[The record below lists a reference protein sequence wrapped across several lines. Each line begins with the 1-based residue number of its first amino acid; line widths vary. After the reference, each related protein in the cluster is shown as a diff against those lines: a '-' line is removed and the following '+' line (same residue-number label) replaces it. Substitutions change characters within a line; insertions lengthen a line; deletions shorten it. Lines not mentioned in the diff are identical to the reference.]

1 MNNYIISP
9 SVFYWINVLA
19 GMQTVFMIV
28 GSLFAIVGFIL
39 MIFWFVD
46 IFDAFPQDK
55 DDIRVIKSKRKWMII
70 CYALAIV
77 FIVAGMFIPTK
88 DTSIE
93 MLVARTATF
102 ENVDW
107 TVQQVKEV
115 IDYIIKALKEVV

>member
-1 MNNYIISP
+1 MSNYIISP
-9 SVFYWINVLA
+9 SVFYWMNVLA
-19 GMQTVFMIV
+19 GMQTVFMAI
-28 GSLFAIVGFIL
+28 GILFAITGVIL
-39 MIFWFVD
+39 MIIWFLDVFESYRPDEED
-46 IFDAFPQDK
+46 IK
-55 DDIRVIKSKRKWMII
+55 KTKKMRKWMII
-70 CYALAIV
+70 CYALAMV

-88 DTSIE
+88 DASIE

>member
-9 SVFYWINVLA
+9 SVFYWMNVLA
-19 GMQTVFMIV
+19 GMRTVFMVV
-28 GSLFAIVGFIL
+28 GSIFAITGVIL
-39 MIFWFVD
+39 MIIWIIEVFDSYRPNEED
-46 IFDAFPQDK
+46 IK
-55 DDIRVIKSKRKWMII
+55 KMKSIRMWMII
-70 CYALAIV
+70 CYALAMV
-77 FIVAGMFIPTK
+77 FIIAGMFIPTK

-115 IDYIIKALKEVV
+115 IDYIIKALKEVI

>member
-9 SVFYWINVLA
+9 SVFYWMNVLA
-19 GMQTVFMIV
+19 GMQTFFMVV
-28 GSLFAIVGFIL
+28 GSIFASAGLIL
-39 MIFWFVD
+39 MILWFVD
-46 IFDAFPQDK
+46 IFDRFSQDK
-55 DDIRVIKSKRKWMII
+55 DDIRVIKSKRKWMIV
-70 CYALAIV
+70 CYALATV
-77 FIVAGMFIPTK
+77 FIIAWMFIPTK

>member
-9 SVFYWINVLA
+9 SVFYWMNVLA
-19 GMQTVFMIV
+19 GMQTVFMVV
-28 GSLFAIVGFIL
+28 GSAFAITGLIL
-39 MIFWFVD
+39 MILWFVD
-46 IFDAFPQDK
+46 LFDVFPQDK

-70 CYALAIV
+70 CYALAMV

-93 MLVARTATF
+93 MLVAKTATF
-102 ENVDW
+102 DNVEW